1 MKIGDLCYQ
10 CKNSYLKQDTN
21 SQYVTCD
28 ICKYTISGVCEEY
41 CNIKNSHTICKD
53 NKIIKE

>member
-41 CNIKNSHTICKD
+41 CNIKNPHTLCKD
-53 NKIIKE
+53 NI